1 MSGYLGIDGLGIT
14 SKFTSKT
21 LLSDTNG
28 WSNNKTFSQLAT
40 ACLVVS
46 STGTTTITNIPNTII
61 VTAATVTLAFPTTM
75 PSGIILNIRRTVVGT
90 TTFSG
95 PTFRTI
101 ANATMTTS
109 TALII
114 SLVSYNNVWYMLI

>member
-1 MSGYLGIDGLGIT
+1 MSGYIGNDGLDIST
-14 SKFTSKT
+14 KFTSKT
-21 LLSDTNG
+21 LLSDTNV
-28 WSNNKTFSQLAT
+28 WTNNNTFSQL
-40 ACLVVS
+40 
-46 STGTTTITNIPNTII
+46 STLCTIISTSTTITNIPNTII
-61 VTAATVTLAFPTTM
+61 ITVATVTLTFPTTM
-75 PSGIILNIRRTVVGT
+75 PNGIILNIRRTASGT

-101 ANATMTTS
+101 SNATMTSS